1 MLRTTSWHFR
11 NSTLLTAHCARD
23 GVVNISYTNFPLQ
36 RCEKV
41 SSQDKKVLF
50 LFANFFPVGY
60 KPEEPNNAQQTMYY
74 TLWEMK
80 DKEKRGAEEVRGFC
94 CLSFMVDKF
103 LILII
108 SNDLNISLPHVAKAN
123 ISNFESHSRNR
134 GNIISV
140 PLRRRAK
147 KSVWMICSLLK

>member
-1 MLRTTSWHFR
+1 MHSRSQEYKLPF
-11 NSTLLTAHCARD
+11 TALWK
-23 GVVNISYTNFPLQ
+23 S
-36 RCEKV
+36 
-41 SSQDKKVLF
+41 LF
-50 LFANFFPVGY
+50 SGQKIIVIFIANFFPVGY

-80 DKEKRGAEEVRGFC
+80 DKEKRGAEEVRDFC

-123 ISNFESHSRNR
+123 SNFESHSRNR

-140 PLRRRAK
+140 PEGEEPRNL
-147 KSVWMICSLLK
+147 SEWYVHY